1 MQIYPSASWKVDR
14 TGFEENVAMSEPG
27 IDVSDPYARIANVI
41 LTSAHEPF
49 LGASALHTANLKVM
63 ASDAPVQ
70 RCEGY

>member
-1 MQIYPSASWKVDR
+1 
-14 TGFEENVAMSEPG
+14 MSEPG